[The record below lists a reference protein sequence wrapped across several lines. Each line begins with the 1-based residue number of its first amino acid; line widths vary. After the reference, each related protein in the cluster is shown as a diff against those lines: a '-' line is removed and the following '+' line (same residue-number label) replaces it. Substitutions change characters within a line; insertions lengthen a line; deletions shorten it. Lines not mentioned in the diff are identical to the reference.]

1 MVKLSSNSDTDNIDT
16 KYDKRDWIDIID
28 DKKYNRRDQ
37 IGEIQAN
44 KIYLEDLETD
54 ETYQIESATIFNRID
69 N

>member
-54 ETYQIESATIFNRID
+54 ETYQIESATTFNRID

>member
-37 IGEIQAN
+37 TGERKAN